1 MTFSRPP
8 SRLNPKVST
17 MPRQKTEASQ
27 YLNAYKLSIEKKRLQ
42 QEFESLGK
50 RRDRI
55 QDRLAVIEQQ
65 LQTLEDETQ
74 QYSEPGVVMSSLASE
89 PNSVIYPPAHHRNS
103 DAEVFKTVTLD
114 Y

>member
-8 SRLNPKVST
+8 SRINLKVST
-17 MPRQKTEASQ
+17 MPRQQSEAAQ

-42 QEFESLGK
+42 LELDSLGQ

-55 QDRLAVIEQQ
+55 QERLDGIERQ
-65 LQTLEDETQ
+65 LQTLEDAAQ
-74 QYSEPGVVMSSLASE
+74 QYREPVGLSPLSSA
-89 PNSVIYPPAHHRNS
+89 PNSVIYPPSRYQQDTEA
-103 DAEVFKTVTLD
+103 FKTVTLD